1 MRHLMKRTI
10 GFSLI
15 LAGIWNPGQATAQ
28 KIEAEIYKVGVAQI
42 DITPDYPVRL
52 SGFGF
57 RRAESEGVTQRI
69 WSKALAIEDKSSK
82 PVVLIT
88 VDNCGVPA
96 HLVNELASRLE
107 KKAGLPR
114 DHLSV
119 TATHTHTAPMLKG
132 MLATLFGMPIPKE
145 HQERIDRYTAEFTD
159 KLEQVALA
167 ALADRKP
174 SQLFWGIGTVGFAA
188 NRRTAN
194 GPVDHDLPVL
204 VVRDLKGNT
213 QAIYVSYA
221 CHCVTLSNNKISGDW
236 AGFAQQAI
244 QDAIPGAVALVSI
257 GCGADSNPSPRGK
270 GDDVDLAGRQGGE
283 VAREVTRMM
292 GGYLSPIHGLVAAV
306 RQTIEL
312 PLADLPTRDEWAER
326 AKRQDAVGYH
336 ARVQH
341 DRLDRGEAIK
351 RSIDYPIQT
360 WKFGNAL
367 AMVFLP
373 GEVVVDY
380 SLRLKREL
388 DAQRIWINAY
398 ANDDPC
404 YIPSER
410 ILREGGYEGGGAM
423 VYYDAPG
430 PFKPGLE
437 EKIVTVVR
445 DQAGKEF
452 QPPFDPKKA
461 PGLLSPQQS
470 LSTIRTKPNLQVDL
484 VAAEPLVASP
494 VAIDFGADGR
504 VWVAEMLDYPEGV
517 DGKYK
522 PGGRIRLLESTRG
535 DGIYDKSTVF
545 LENLPFPTGV
555 TVWRNGVLICAAPD
569 IIYAE
574 DSRRDGKAD
583 VVRKLFTGFGVDN
596 FQARVNGLEYGLD
609 NWVYGSCGLFGG
621 KIKSLI
627 TGETVVLGDRD
638 FRIQPDK
645 GILEPATGRTQQ
657 GRVRDDWGNWFGCD
671 NSNLCWHYPL
681 ADHYLRRNPHV
692 EAPPSAVLVPG
703 GEDPNRLY
711 PIRSQVQL
719 FKLSGPPNRT
729 TAACGIAVYRD
740 DLLGPEYRGNTFTCE
755 PVNLLVHRLQLTPK
769 GSTFVGHRAADEQQ
783 SEFLASSDS
792 WFRPVQAR
800 TGPDGCL
807 WIVDMHRY
815 VIEHPRWIPPED
827 LAKVDTRAGGTLGR
841 IFRVRPKSH
850 APRPIPRLDKLD
862 TAGLVAALDSP
873 NGWQRDMA
881 AQMLHWRNDSA
892 AADPLQRLASSSAR
906 PETRLQA
913 LCVLD
918 GLGSI
923 QASIVEHALE
933 DEHPGVRRH
942 VVRLAEK
949 WLKSDSSIGPLLLK
963 LSNDPDAQVRLQIAF
978 SLGACSEAGAG
989 KALASLA
996 LRYPDDPYLMAAILS
1011 SVNRENVAE
1020 VMKRVLGPMKLPS
1033 EPLMQKL
1040 AENAAFLGDDEALV
1054 RIVDQVTGKHADSFQ
1069 RWQVAALAGLLDAL
1083 ERQNQPLKKKTSDQ
1097 VRAMLAE
1104 CRAISGDANVN
1115 EPDRIA
1121 AISVLGR
1128 QSDQRDADLSRLTEL
1143 LSPQNSAAIQSAA
1156 LAGLGRINSDR
1167 VAEMVISAW
1176 STRSPALKSQ
1186 ALDLLLSRKEWQR
1199 RLIDGLKL
1207 GQIPPAQID
1216 AARRVRLLENRDPAL
1231 RAAAAKIFE
1240 GITNTDRQKVV
1251 QDFRDVIAMTGDSHR
1266 GKETFAKRCSVCH
1279 RLQEVGFVVGPD
1291 LAALANKSPEYL
1303 LTSILDPSK
1312 EVDSRYIEYVAT
1324 TKAGRT
1330 FAGIL
1335 ASETA
1340 TSITL
1345 KGQEGKEMVLL
1356 RADLD
1361 DLQSSGKSLMP
1372 EGLEKDLSK
1381 QDLADVMAY
1390 VTQAGTPPRSLPG
1403 NKPALVRSENGSLRL
1418 LATNA
1423 EIHGGDITFES
1434 VYQNIG
1440 CWHDVQDHAVWTV
1453 QLEKAGRFEVS
1464 LDYACDN
1471 ASAGNRFILE
1481 GGQPSLPGE
1490 VAGTGGWDKYRQ
1502 QKIGI
1507 LSLGAGTHR
1516 MVFRP
1521 DGGSLKGALLDLR
1534 GVHLIPD
1541 KQRNP

>member
-10 GFSLI
+10 RLSLI
-15 LAGIWNPGQATAQ
+15 LASIWSQGKATAQ
-28 KIEAEIYKVGVAQI
+28 KIEADVYKVGVAQI
-42 DITPDYPVRL
+42 DITPENPIRL

-57 RRAESEGVTQRI
+57 RRTESEGVTQRI
-69 WSKALAIEDKSSK
+69 WAKALAIEDGSGK

-96 HLVNELASRLE
+96 HLVNELTSRLE
-107 KKAGLPR
+107 KKAGLSR

-132 MLATLFGMPIPKE
+132 MLGTLFGVPIPKE
-145 HQERIDRYTAEFTD
+145 HQDRIERYTAEFTD

-174 SQLFWGIGTVGFAA
+174 GQLSWGIGTVGFAA

-204 VVRDLKGNT
+204 VVRDLKGKT
-213 QAIYVSYA
+213 RAIYVNYA

-236 AGFAQQAI
+236 AGFAQQSI
-244 QDAIPGAVALVSI
+244 QDAFPGAIALLSI

-270 GDDVDLAGRQGGE
+270 GDDVDLARRQGE
-283 VAREVTRMM
+283 EIAREVKRLIA
-292 GGYLSPIHGLVAAV
+292 GYLTPINGPIATV

-312 PLADLPTRDEWAER
+312 SLADLPTRDQWAER
-326 AKRQDAVGYH
+326 GKRQDAVGYH
-336 ARVQH
+336 ARVQL
-341 DRLDRGEAIK
+341 DRLDRGEALKTKIE
-351 RSIDYPIQT
+351 YPIQT
-360 WKFGNAL
+360 WKFGSAL

-423 VYYDAPG
+423 VYYDVSG

-437 EKIVTVVR
+437 EKIVTVAL

-452 QPPFDPKKA
+452 QPPFDSKKA

-470 LSTIRTKPNLQVDL
+470 LATIRTKPNLEVDL

-494 VAIDFGADGR
+494 VAIDFGPDGR
-504 VWVAEMLDYPEGV
+504 LWVAEMLDYPEGV

-522 PGGRIRLLESTRG
+522 AGGRIRVLESTRG
-535 DGIYDKSTVF
+535 DGIYDKATVF
-545 LENLPFPTGV
+545 LNNLPFPTGV

-574 DSRRDGKAD
+574 DTHRDGKAD

-609 NWVYGSCGLFGG
+609 GWVYGSCGLFGG
-621 KIKSLI
+621 KIKSVI
-627 TGETVVLGDRD
+627 TGETIVLGDRD

-645 GILEPATGRTQQ
+645 GIMEPATGKTQQ

-692 EAPPSAVLVPG
+692 ESPPSAVLVPG
-703 GEDPNRLY
+703 GDDPNRLY

-729 TAACGIAVYRD
+729 TAACGIGIYRD
-740 DLLGPEYRGNTFTCE
+740 DLLGAEYRGNTFTCE

-800 TGPDGCL
+800 TGADGCL

-827 LAKVDTRAGGTLGR
+827 LAKVDTRAGSTLGR
-841 IFRVRPKSH
+841 IFRVRPKNQAS
-850 APRPIPRLDKLD
+850 RPIPRLDKLD

-881 AQMLHWRNDSA
+881 GQMLLWHNDLA
-892 AADPLQRLASSSAR
+892 AAELLQRLAAESDC

-913 LCVLD
+913 ICTLD
-918 GLGSI
+918 GLGSLQVSI
-923 QASIVEHALE
+923 EKQALK
-933 DEHPGVRRH
+933 DGHPGVRRH
-942 VVRLAEK
+942 AVRLAEK
-949 WLKSDSSIGPLLLK
+949 YLKSAPSLGPFLLK
-963 LSNDPDAQVRLQIAF
+963 LADDSDPQVRLQVAF
-978 SLGACSEAGAG
+978 SLGACSETGAG
-989 KALASLA
+989 QALASLA
-996 LRYPDDPYLMAAILS
+996 LRYSDDPYLTAAALS
-1011 SVNRENVAE
+1011 SVNRQNVAD
-1020 VMKRVLGPMKLPS
+1020 VMKGILGSMKLPS
-1033 EPLMQKL
+1033 EPLVQKL
-1040 AENAAFLGDDEALV
+1040 AENAASLGDEEALARTV
-1054 RIVDQVTGKHADSFQ
+1054 ALVVETHSGSFQ
-1069 RWQVAALAGLLDAL
+1069 RWQMAALAGLLDAL
-1083 ERQNQPLKKKTSDQ
+1083 ARQNRTLGKRISDQ
-1097 VRAMLAE
+1097 IRAMLAE
-1104 CRAISGDANVN
+1104 CRTISGNANAN
-1115 EPDRIA
+1115 EADRIT

-1128 QSDQRDADLSRLTEL
+1128 EPEQRDADLSRLAEL
-1143 LSPQNSAAIQSAA
+1143 LSPQNSATVQSAA
-1156 LAGLGRINSDR
+1156 LTGLGRISSDR
-1167 VAEMVISAW
+1167 VADVLVSGW
-1176 STRSPALKSQ
+1176 SSQSPILKSQ

-1199 RLIDGLKL
+1199 KL
-1207 GQIPPAQID
+1207 VTALEHGQIPSAQID
-1216 AARRVRLLENRDPAL
+1216 ASRRLRLVENRDPGI
-1231 RAAAAKIFE
+1231 RTAAAKVFE
-1240 GITNTDRQKVV
+1240 GVRNTDRQKVLH
-1251 QDFRDVIAMTGDSHR
+1251 DFRDVIAMTGDSHR

-1279 RLQEVGFVVGPD
+1279 RLQDVGFVVGPD
-1291 LAALANKSPEYL
+1291 LAALANKSPDYL

-1324 TKAGRT
+1324 NKAGRT
-1330 FAGIL
+1330 FTGIL

-1345 KGQEGKEMVLL
+1345 KGQEGKEQVLL
-1356 RADLD
+1356 RADLEE
-1361 DLQSSGKSLMP
+1361 LQSSGKSLMP

-1390 VTQAGTPPRSLPG
+1390 VAQAGTPPKSLSG

-1434 VYQNIG
+1434 TYQNIG
-1440 CWHDVQDHAVWTV
+1440 CWHDVQDHAVWMV

-1464 LDYACDN
+1464 LDFACDD

-1481 GGQPSLPGE
+1481 GGQPSLCGQ
-1490 VAGTGGWDKYRQ
+1490 VFGTGGWDKYRQ

-1507 LSLGAGTHR
+1507 LSLGAGNHR
-1516 MVFRP
+1516 IVIRP

-1534 GVHLIPD
+1534 GVYLIPD